1 MPGKVCLIETSDN
14 RMNLDCELN
23 NHIVSVLKFSDFIM
37 VLWFYKTMSLF
48 QEIKTIVFRG

>member
-37 VLWFYKTMSLF
+37 VLWFYKRMSLF